1 MRRFSLDSLIT
12 RLEKFVACPWLVLE
26 YLFFLLLLF
35 FFSVIILLCFMAV
48 IFYAGLSLKKKNFG
62 GEKNKEYMKGDS
74 LKKFLVLKDG
84 ANFFLKN

>member
-26 YLFFLLLLF
+26 YFFFIIIFLLRYYFTLFYGSHFLRGLIFKKKFFL
-35 FFSVIILLCFMAV
+35 
-48 IFYAGLSLKKKNFG
+48 GKKK
-62 GEKNKEYMKGDS
+62 KECMKGDS

-84 ANFFLKN
+84 ANFFLKD

>member
-26 YLFFLLLLF
+26 YFFLLF

-48 IFYAGLSLKKKNFG
+48 IFYAGLSLKKIFFG
-62 GEKNKEYMKGDS
+62 EKKNKEYMKGDS